1 MKVRELMVR
10 DVVTVS
16 PEEHLGHAARLM
28 REHGCGCLPVVD
40 HERRAVAM
48 LTDRDICMAACSS
61 DSPLSALHVKDA
73 MSRTLITC
81 QANESVAEAEHSM
94 GLQQVRRLP
103 VVGRGGRLEGL
114 LTLDDIAA
122 EARREIGLIAPPV
135 AAAAVGQTLG
145 EIGRP
150 RIICGIEHA

>member
-1 MKVRELMVR
+1 
-10 DVVTVS
+10 
-16 PEEHLGHAARLM
+16 
-28 REHGCGCLPVVD
+28 LPVVD
-40 HERRAVAM
+40 HEHRAVAM

-61 DSPLSALHVKDA
+61 DSALSAIHVKDA
-73 MSRTLITC
+73 MSRTLVTC
-81 QANESVAEAEHSM
+81 RAEDPVAEAERSM
-94 GLQQVRRLP
+94 GLHQVRRLP

-122 EARREIGLIAPPV
+122 EARREKGLIAPPV

-150 RIICGIEHA
+150 RIIREIERA